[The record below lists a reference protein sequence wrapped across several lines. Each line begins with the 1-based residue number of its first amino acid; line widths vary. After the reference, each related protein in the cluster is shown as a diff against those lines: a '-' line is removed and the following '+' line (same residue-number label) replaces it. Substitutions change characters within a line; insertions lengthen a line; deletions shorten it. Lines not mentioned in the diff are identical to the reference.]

1 MVERKMT
8 ITRGLVRIAVAVFV
22 AAGNSSF
29 AAVGPSGFEPVDQ
42 LSGPPSTI
50 STGTEPG
57 TPSSAEKETPA
68 SANPLWAIPL
78 SSLAATR
85 QRPLFSSSRRQPA
98 PPAVAAAPVA
108 PIKSV
113 YVPPEPEKPQL
124 SLVGVVAGTSDGLAV
139 FLNLVTH
146 DTVRLRIGE
155 GHEGWVLHSVKAREA
170 VLEKNHRTAV
180 IGLPASEEASK

>member
-1 MVERKMT
+1 MT
-8 ITRGLVRIAVAVFV
+8 ITRGLVRIAVAAFV

-108 PIKSV
+108 PTKSV

-155 GHEGWVLHSVKAREA
+155 GHEGWVLHSVRAREA
-170 VLEKNHRTAV
+170 VLEKDHRTAV
-180 IGLPASEEASK
+180 LALPAVEETTK

>member
-1 MVERKMT
+1 MT
-8 ITRGLVRIAVAVFV
+8 VNRLACIAVAAFV
-22 AAGNSSF
+22 VADNLSF

-42 LSGPPSTI
+42 LSGPPSTV

-57 TPSSAEKETPA
+57 ASSSAEKATPA

-85 QRPLFSSSRRQPA
+85 QRPLFSPSRRQPA
-98 PPAVAAAPVA
+98 PPAVAVAPVA
-108 PIKSV
+108 PPKSV

-124 SLVGVVAGTSDGLAV
+124 SLVGIVAGSSEGLAV

-146 DTVRLRIGE
+146 DIVRLRIGE
-155 GHEGWVLHSVKAREA
+155 GHEGWFLHSVKGREA

-180 IGLPASEEASK
+180 IGLPAPEEASK